1 MHHWEC
7 DRSDVVEEIAKKYLK
22 IKDLFVDDGDLVD
35 VTVDLQSI
43 ESALEAAFER
53 GANFGIAGVNGR
65 YRR

>member
-22 IKDLFVDDGDLVD
+22 IKDLFVDNNDLVD

-43 ESALEAAFER
+43 EFALEAAFER
-53 GANFGIAGVNGR
+53 GASFAIDGVNGR